1 MAVLG
6 KIRSKGILLV
16 SIIGLGLFAFIAEEA
31 FRSCEASKNN
41 ERQQIGVVLGEKM
54 TYEEFQKLVDEYSDV
69 IKMMQGK
76 ENFTEDELN
85 SLRDQVWNSYVQSKL
100 IEEDAKKLG
109 LRVTD
114 DEIRA
119 ILNEGTNQMLLQ
131 TPFVNQQTGRFDA
144 NQLKQ
149 FLSEYKKN
157 TNPQLQEQYQKI
169 YNYWNFIEKSLRQ
182 QILAQKYQTL
192 LASTFLSNPVEAQQ
206 AFNEANEEADIDLIA
221 FPYSSVKDADIK
233 VTDADLKSK
242 YEELK
247 PTFQQYEESRDIKYV
262 SVKVNASAADKSEL
276 LKKTNEYAKALA
288 SAEDPA
294 EAVRKSGSIIP
305 YLGVPVNKNAFPTDV
320 QLLLD
325 SIAVGS
331 TTAVKENAQDNTLN
345 ALRLISRA
353 QLPDSIQFQAI
364 QVGGNTP
371 EEAHKRAD
379 SIYAALSADASQ
391 WEAIAKKY
399 GQTGEKTW
407 MTTQQ
412 YQYAP
417 SLDKDTKN
425 YLNVLN
431 NAGVGELKNIAT
443 NGGNIIVKVSGR
455 KAMTTK
461 YIAAVIKT
469 EIAFSKDTYSK
480 AYNKFSQYVSENQ
493 TIEAL
498 EKNAK
503 KYGYTL
509 ETLSDVVNS
518 QHNVANI
525 HSTHEALKWIFDNKE
540 GNVSP
545 LYECGDNDNL
555 LVVGLTKIHKKGY
568 RDLDDPMVKEKVKA
582 EVVKDKKAEK
592 LIAEV
597 SGIKNAKEAIAKGA
611 KVSSVNQVS
620 FAAPV
625 FVAETGASEPALS
638 GAVAATGKGKFS
650 THPVKG
656 NAGVYL
662 FSKKNV
668 NKRSGV
674 KFNDKQEE
682 SKLAQRHLQMASGF
696 MGELFI
702 KADVVDNRYLFF

>member
-443 NGGNIIVKVSGR
+443 NGGNIIVKVSDR

-525 HSTHEALKWIFDNKE
+525 HSTHEALKWIFDAKE

-682 SKLAQRHLQMASGF
+682 SKLAQRHLQMASVF

>member
-1 MAVLG
+1 MAALG

-119 ILNEGTNQMLLQ
+119 TLNEGTNQMLLQ

-443 NGGNIIVKVSGR
+443 NGGNIIVKVSDR

-662 FSKKNV
+662 FAKKNV

-696 MGELFI
+696 MGELYI

>member
-262 SVKVNASAADKSEL
+262 SVKVNASATDKSEL

-431 NAGVGELKNIAT
+431 NAGVGEIKNIAT
-443 NGGNIIVKVSGR
+443 NGGNIIVKVSDR

-525 HSTHEALKWIFDNKE
+525 HSTHEALKWIFDAKE

>member
-114 DEIRA
+114 DEIRN

-206 AFNEANEEADIDLIA
+206 AFNEANEEADIDLIS

-247 PTFQQYEESRDIKYV
+247 PTFQQYEESRDIKFV

-276 LKKTNEYAKALA
+276 MKKTNEYAKVLA

-294 EAVRKSGSIIP
+294 EAVRKSGSLIP

-331 TTAVKENAQDNTLN
+331 TTAVKENTQDNTLN
-345 ALRLISRA
+345 ALRLISRT

-425 YLNVLN
+425 YLNILN

-443 NGGNIIVKVSGR
+443 TSGNIIVKVSDR

-509 ETLSDVVNS
+509 ETLGDVVNS

-525 HSTHEALKWIFDNKE
+525 HSTHEALKWIFDAKE

-568 RDLDDPMVKEKVKA
+568 RDLDDPMVKERVKA

-592 LIAEV
+592 LMAEV

-662 FSKKNV
+662 FAKKNV

-682 SKLAQRHLQMASGF
+682 SKIAQRNLQMASGF

>member
-262 SVKVNASAADKSEL
+262 SVKVNASATDKSEL

-431 NAGVGELKNIAT
+431 NAGVGELNNIAT
-443 NGGNIIVKVSGR
+443 NGGNIIVKVSDR

-525 HSTHEALKWIFDNKE
+525 HSTHEALKWIFDAKE

-682 SKLAQRHLQMASGF
+682 SKIAQRHLQMASGF

>member
-262 SVKVNASAADKSEL
+262 SVKVNASATDKSEL

-412 YQYAP
+412 YQYAH

-443 NGGNIIVKVSGR
+443 NGGNIIVKVSDR

-525 HSTHEALKWIFDNKE
+525 HSTHEALKWIFDAKE

-682 SKLAQRHLQMASGF
+682 SKIAQRHLQMASGF

>member
-276 LKKTNEYAKALA
+276 FKKTNEYAKALA

-443 NGGNIIVKVSGR
+443 NGGNIIVKVSDR

-509 ETLSDVVNS
+509 ETLGDVVNS

-525 HSTHEALKWIFDNKE
+525 HSTHEALKWIFDAKE

-592 LIAEV
+592 LMAEV

-682 SKLAQRHLQMASGF
+682 SKIAQRHLQMASGF

>member
-443 NGGNIIVKVSGR
+443 NGGNIIVKVSDR

-525 HSTHEALKWIFDNKE
+525 HSTHEALKWIFNAKE

-702 KADVVDNRYLFF
+702 KADVVENRYLFF

>member
-206 AFNEANEEADIDLIA
+206 AVNEANEEADIDLIA

-443 NGGNIIVKVSGR
+443 NGGNIIVKVSDR

-525 HSTHEALKWIFDNKE
+525 HSTHEALKWIFDAKE

>member
-233 VTDADLKSK
+233 VTEADLKSK

-262 SVKVNASAADKSEL
+262 SVKVNASATDKSEL

-443 NGGNIIVKVSGR
+443 NGGNIIVKVSDR

-469 EIAFSKDTYSK
+469 EITFSKDTYSK

-525 HSTHEALKWIFDNKE
+525 HSTHEALKWIFDAKE

>member
-1 MAVLG
+1 
-6 KIRSKGILLV
+6 
-16 SIIGLGLFAFIAEEA
+16 
-31 FRSCEASKNN
+31 
-41 ERQQIGVVLGEKM
+41 
-54 TYEEFQKLVDEYSDV
+54 
-69 IKMMQGK
+69 
-76 ENFTEDELN
+76 
-85 SLRDQVWNSYVQSKL
+85 
-100 IEEDAKKLG
+100 
-109 LRVTD
+109 
-114 DEIRA
+114 
-119 ILNEGTNQMLLQ
+119 MLLQ

-443 NGGNIIVKVSGR
+443 NGGNIIVKVSDR

-525 HSTHEALKWIFDNKE
+525 HSTHEALKWIFDAKE

-682 SKLAQRHLQMASGF
+682 SKIAQRHLQMASGF

>member
-1 MAVLG
+1 MAALG

-247 PTFQQYEESRDIKYV
+247 STFQQYEESRDIKYV

-379 SIYAALSADASQ
+379 SIYAALSADASL

-407 MTTQQ
+407 LTTQQ

-425 YLNVLN
+425 YLNILN

-443 NGGNIIVKVSGR
+443 NGGNIIVKVSDR

-568 RDLDDPMVKEKVKA
+568 RDLDDPMVKERVKA

-662 FSKKNV
+662 FAKKNV

-682 SKLAQRHLQMASGF
+682 SKIAQRNLQMASGF

>member
-262 SVKVNASAADKSEL
+262 SVKVNASATDKSEL

-443 NGGNIIVKVSGR
+443 NGGNIIVKVSDR

-509 ETLSDVVNS
+509 ETLGDVVNS

-525 HSTHEALKWIFDNKE
+525 HSTHEALKWIFNAKE

-545 LYECGDNDNL
+545 RYECGDNDNL

-650 THPVKG
+650 SHPVKG

>member
-262 SVKVNASAADKSEL
+262 SVKVNASATDKSEL

-288 SAEDPA
+288 SAEDPS

-331 TTAVKENAQDNTLN
+331 TTAVKENASDNTLN

-443 NGGNIIVKVSGR
+443 NGGNIIVKVSDR

-525 HSTHEALKWIFDNKE
+525 HSTHEALKWIFDAKE

>member
-1 MAVLG
+1 MAALG

-443 NGGNIIVKVSGR
+443 NGGNIIVKVSDR

-662 FSKKNV
+662 FAKKNV

-696 MGELFI
+696 MGELYI

>member
-1 MAVLG
+1 MAALG

-69 IKMMQGK
+69 IKMMQSK

-443 NGGNIIVKVSGR
+443 NGGNIIVKVSDR

-568 RDLDDPMVKEKVKA
+568 RDLDDPMVKERVKA

-662 FSKKNV
+662 FAKKNV

-696 MGELFI
+696 MGELYI

>member
-262 SVKVNASAADKSEL
+262 SVKVNASATDKSEL

-443 NGGNIIVKVSGR
+443 NGGNIIVKVSDR

-525 HSTHEALKWIFDNKE
+525 HSTHEALKWIFNAKE

-582 EVVKDKKAEK
+582 EVVKNKKAEK
-592 LIAEV
+592 LMAEV